1 MIVFSDK
8 ARGAMQAYLGRSLT
22 NEVAIGIIFKDKSV
36 GYYTS
41 EGVSEVSRFDIG
53 SISKTFTAQIILGL
67 VCEGK
72 LSLDNTADV
81 YLPLKHG
88 KYPTIAQLLTHT
100 AGYGHLTPLEITLPR
115 LIAKRYI
122 LKNPYRGVDEAE
134 VINALSRR
142 RQTKAHNKYGY
153 SDFAYAI
160 LAMIAEKITEKPFSE
175 LLNRLI
181 KEEYGLKHSEAYPTA
196 PRIDTYLYGKPIK
209 AWDWE
214 RENPYIAGGGVVSTL
229 EDMVKYAKIQLESR
243 SPAVLAS
250 QKLYPQSF
258 SPSGNIGTC
267 LGWHTYKKS
276 NQLWHVGGVGAFRA
290 SMIVNRSLGCAV
302 VVLGNAKGG
311 RSANVHYLAKLLY
324 SELKKK
330 RIYPTTH

>member
-1 MIVFSDK
+1 MIVFSQK
-8 ARGAMQAYLGRSLT
+8 ALGTIDAYLGRSST

-41 EGVSEVSRFDIG
+41 DGVTETSRFDVG

-67 VCEGK
+67 VCEGR
-72 LSLDNTADV
+72 LSLDDTADA
-81 YLPLKHG
+81 YLPLRRG

-122 LKNPYRGVDEAE
+122 LKNPYRDVDEAE
-134 VINALSRR
+134 VLKALSRR
-142 RQTKAHNKYGY
+142 GRARAHNKYGY

-160 LAMIAEKITEKPFSE
+160 LAMIAERVTGEPFFE
-175 LLNRLI
+175 LLDRLI
-181 KEEYGLKHSEAYPTA
+181 KEEYRLHSSEAYPAA
-196 PRIDTYLYGKPIK
+196 PRVTTYLGGKPIE
-209 AWDWE
+209 AWDWD
-214 RENPYIAGGGVVSTL
+214 RDNPYIAGGGVVSTL
-229 EDMVKYAKIQLESR
+229 EDMMKYAKIQLESNA
-243 SPAVLAS
+243 PAVLAS
-250 QKLYPQSF
+250 QRVYPQSF
-258 SPSGNIGTC
+258 SQSGNIGTC

-276 NQLWHVGGVGAFRA
+276 NQLWHVGGVGAFRS
-290 SMIVNRSLGCAV
+290 SMIINRRLGCAV

-330 RIYPTTH
+330 RIHIK